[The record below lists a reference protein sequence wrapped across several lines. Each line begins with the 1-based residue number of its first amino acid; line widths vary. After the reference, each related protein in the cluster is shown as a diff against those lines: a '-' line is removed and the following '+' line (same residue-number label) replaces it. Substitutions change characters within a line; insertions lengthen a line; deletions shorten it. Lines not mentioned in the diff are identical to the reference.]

1 MTFDVL
7 ETGNRIRRSRQALGY
22 TQNRLASLVCI
33 DRVQLARI
41 ESGKRRPSIE
51 TIVML
56 AEALHVSADHL
67 LTGITT
73 VPPPLKAELTAAID
87 QLAKLIHLL
96 Q

>member
-7 ETGNRIRRSRQALGY
+7 ETGDRIRRSRQALGY
-22 TQNRLASLVCI
+22 TQDQLASLVCI

-51 TIVML
+51 TIVMF
-56 AEALHVSADHL
+56 AEALHVSADYL

>member
-7 ETGNRIRRSRQALGY
+7 ETGNRIRQLRQALGY
-22 TQNRLASLVCI
+22 TQDRLASLVCI

-51 TIVML
+51 TIVIL
-56 AEALHVSADHL
+56 AEVLHVSADYL

-73 VPPPLKAELTAAID
+73 VPPPLKVELTAAVD
-87 QLAKLIHLL
+87 QLTKLIHLL
-96 Q
+96 